1 MSSLIVGIVALL
13 AVVGLAVGAIVSR
26 YRIPKANEALVITG
40 GSGGDAP
47 VKVSIGSGVF
57 VVPFVQ
63 RSATLDLSATEVPM
77 RVDEGVTSDK
87 IKVTVDA
94 VALTKIDGTPEGV
107 RAAAQRFLGREEDV
121 PGVVATVLAGALRAV
136 IGNLSVEQVLADR
149 AAFATE
155 IKLEAEKA
163 LSESGLRV
171 DTLQI
176 NAIRSEPADYI
187 ENLGRPQAA
196 QVRREAEI
204 AEATNVQE
212 AERAKAAARI
222 AIAEANKDA
231 ALREAEFQKETDA
244 ARAEAEAVGPKVA
257 AAQQAEI
264 TQAEQANAQQQ
275 VELTKLRLDS
285 EVRAKADADLYDAQ
299 KRADAALY
307 TAEKE
312 AEAKAVAV
320 RKAADADQQRLTA
333 EGEGAAAAIRAQG
346 DADAAR
352 IQAQGLAE
360 AENLRA
366 QGLADAEAAKARGL
380 ADAEAAK
387 ARGLADADAAKAHGL
402 ALAETTQAQGLAE
415 AEAIRARGEAEARVK
430 ELLAEAFDR
439 YGQAAV
445 IDQVLATLPSMMR
458 EAAAPIGNVDSITV
472 LGDAESA
479 SGLTKLATDLVT
491 KVPAVVKAGTG
502 LDITALLTGMLAPK
516 PEDDI
521 VLPQETA
528 GSVEPTA

>member
-1 MSSLIVGIVALL
+1 MSSVILGIVALI
-13 AVVGLAVGAIVSR
+13 AVVGLSIGAIVSR

-40 GSGGDAP
+40 GSGGEAP

-57 VVPFVQ
+57 VVPFIQ

-77 RVDEGVTSDK
+77 RVDEGVTADK

-107 RAAAQRFLGREEDV
+107 RAAAQRFLNREVDV

-136 IGNLSVEQVLADR
+136 IGNLTVEQVLADR

-204 AEATNVQE
+204 AEASNAQE
-212 AERAKAAARI
+212 AEKAKAAARI

-257 AAQQAEI
+257 AAQQAEV

-285 EVRAKADADLYDAQ
+285 EVRAKADAELYDAQ

-320 RKAADADQQRLTA
+320 RKAADADQRRLTA
-333 EGEGAAAAIRAQG
+333 EGEGAAAATR
-346 DADAAR
+346 
-352 IQAQGLAE
+352 AQGLAE
-360 AENLRA
+360 A
-366 QGLADAEAAKARGL
+366 D
-380 ADAEAAK
+380 
-387 ARGLADADAAKAHGL
+387 
-402 ALAETTQAQGLAE
+402 
-415 AEAIRARGEAEARVK
+415 AIRARGEAEARVK
-430 ELLAEAFDR
+430 QLLADAFER

-445 IDQVLATLPSMMR
+445 IDQVLATLPSVMR
-458 EAAAPIGNVDSITV
+458 EAAAPLGNVDSITV
-472 LGDAESA
+472 LGDADAA
-479 SGLTKLATDLVT
+479 SGLTRLATDLVT

-502 LDITALLTGMLAPK
+502 LDITSLLTGMLG
-516 PEDDI
+516 DR
-521 VLPQETA
+521 TA
-528 GSVEPTA
+528 DAELTSSSSV